1 MQTDQVCI
9 AVHKPPKESK
19 GMAHR
24 YLTIPDISSM
34 DISCIPIV
42 ISKKASMHAR
52 SPVGRNWI
60 SLTKAQK
67 IPKRIR

>member
-42 ISKKASMHAR
+42 ISKKQVCMPEAR
-52 SPVGRNWI
+52 SAEIGF
-60 SLTKAQK
+60 L
-67 IPKRIR
+67 

>member
-52 SPVGRNWI
+52 SGRQKLDFFNKG
-60 SLTKAQK
+60 TKDT
-67 IPKRIR
+67 KRIR